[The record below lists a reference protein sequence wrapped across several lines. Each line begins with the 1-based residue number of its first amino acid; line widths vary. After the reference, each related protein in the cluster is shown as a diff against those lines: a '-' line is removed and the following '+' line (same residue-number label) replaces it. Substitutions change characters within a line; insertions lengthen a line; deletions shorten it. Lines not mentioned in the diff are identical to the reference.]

1 MPIGVIGISEKVNKI
16 IKNKNIKVFFGGTFS
31 ANSLSSF
38 VGNETLK
45 FLLKNK
51 ALFSNLNKKSLYF
64 QKNLNQFITKEGIEA
79 KVYRFDSIL
88 RIVFSTEAINN
99 RIQRDFFE
107 KKNIFNIVKF
117 RQYLLDNRIYYPI
130 NGIIFLSNATS
141 YKSINYVLNNC
152 IRSDH

>member
-1 MPIGVIGISEKVNKI
+1 
-16 IKNKNIKVFFGGTFS
+16 
-31 ANSLSSF
+31 

-51 ALFSNLNKKSLYF
+51 ILLSNLNKKCSYF

-88 RIVFSTEAINN
+88 RIVFSTKTIKN

-107 KKNIFNIVKF
+107 KKNILNIAKF
-117 RQYLLDNRIYYPI
+117 RQYLLDNKIFYPN
-130 NGIIFLSNATS
+130 NGIIFLSNSTS
-141 YKSINYVLNNC
+141 YKSVNYVLNHIKIALNLF
-152 IRSDH
+152 IG

>member
-1 MPIGVIGISEKVNKI
+1 MGS
-16 IKNKNIKVFFGGTFS
+16 
-31 ANSLSSF
+31 
-38 VGNETLK
+38 ETLK

-88 RIVFSTEAINN
+88 RIVFSSKKITN

-107 KKNIFNIVKF
+107 KKNIHKINRFKE
-117 RQYLLDNRIYYPI
+117 YLLDNKIYYPR
-130 NGIIFLSNATS
+130 NGIIFLSNSTS
-141 YKSINYVLNNC
+141 YKSINYVLNHMKIVLKKNFV
-152 IRSDH
+152 